1 MKNYFNDKVNDG
13 PKQKGLFEIFAI
25 ASQKERA
32 GEKVIHM
39 EIGRPDF
46 DTPKAA
52 KERAVK
58 ALYEGVVHYTE
69 FSGLD
74 DLRKAISEREWLKTG
89 LHYDPL
95 KEIVVTAGASE
106 GLYCI
111 WNVFLNPEDEVIIP
125 SPYYS
130 SYFNQLT
137 YSGTNLVKVPIMKDG
152 KIKYDIEEFKS
163 RLTNNTKMILIN
175 SPNNPSG
182 YVMTE
187 EELVMIAQFA
197 IENDLI
203 VISDE
208 CYDSFVFEGE
218 YKSIATLPGMR
229 ERTLVVNSSSKTFSM
244 TGWRIGYVMGN
255 ETFIREIGKIHSHI
269 SVCATSFA
277 QAGAAE
283 AYKSVFNEVEDMVE
297 EFKKRRDYVANHLRK
312 MDDISFIEPKGA
324 FYVFINVGKLGMD
337 GIEFSERI
345 LRQKGIAL
353 APGSSFGNEWKDY
366 IRLAYTCS
374 MDDIIEAMELMKSF
388 IDSNKNTCNNNK

>member
-1 MKNYFNDKVNDG
+1 MKNYFNNKVNG
-13 PKQKGLFEIFAI
+13 SPKQKGLFEIYAI

-46 DTPKAA
+46 DTPMAV

-58 ALYEGVVHYTE
+58 ALDEGVVHYTE
-69 FSGLD
+69 LSGLD
-74 DLRKAISEREWLKTG
+74 ELRRAISEREKLKTG
-89 LHYDPL
+89 LYYDPI
-95 KEIVVTAGASE
+95 KEIVVTTGASE

-111 WNVFLNPEDEVIIP
+111 WNVFLNPEDEVMIP

-137 YSGTNLVKVPIMKDG
+137 YSGTNLVKIPVMKDG
-152 KIKYDIEEFKS
+152 KIKYDIEDFKS
-163 RLTNNTKMILIN
+163 RLTKNNKMILIN

-187 EELVMIAQFA
+187 EELNMIAEFA

-208 CYDSFVFEGE
+208 CYDSFIFEGE
-218 YKSIATLPGMR
+218 YRSIATLPGMK

-255 ETFIREIGKIHSHI
+255 ENFIREIGKIHSHI
-269 SVCATSFA
+269 TVCATSFA
-277 QAGAAE
+277 QAGAIE
-283 AYKSVFNEVEDMVE
+283 AYKSVFKEVEDMVA
-297 EFKKRRDYVANHLRK
+297 EFKLRRDYVADYLSK
-312 MDDISFIEPKGA
+312 IDSISFIEPKGA

-337 GIEFSERI
+337 GIEFSEKI
-345 LRQKGIAL
+345 LKEKGIAL
-353 APGSSFGNEWKDY
+353 APGSSFGSEWKDY
-366 IRLAYTCS
+366 VRLAYTCS
-374 MDDIIEAMELMKSF
+374 MDNIIEAMDLMKSF
-388 IDSNKNTCNNNK
+388 VDSNKNICTK

>member
-1 MKNYFNDKVNDG
+1 MKNYFNDKVNG
-13 PKQKGLFEIFAI
+13 SPKQKGLFEIYAI

-46 DTPKAA
+46 DTPMTVK
-52 KERAVK
+52 KRAIE
-58 ALYEGVVHYTE
+58 ALNEGVVHYTE
-69 FSGLD
+69 LSGLD
-74 DLRKAISEREWLKTG
+74 ELRRAISERERIKTG
-89 LHYDPL
+89 LCYDPV
-95 KEIVVTAGASE
+95 KEIVVTTGASE

-111 WNVFLNPEDEVIIP
+111 WNVFLNPEDEVMIP

-152 KIKYDIEEFKS
+152 KMKYDIEEFKA

-187 EELVMIAQFA
+187 EDLNMIAEFA

-208 CYDSFVFEGE
+208 CYDSFIFEGN
-218 YKSIATLPGMR
+218 YRSIATLPGMR

-269 SVCATSFA
+269 SCCILFSSISTW
-277 QAGAAE
+277 
-283 AYKSVFNEVEDMVE
+283 
-297 EFKKRRDYVANHLRK
+297 RK
-312 MDDISFIEPKGA
+312 DP
-324 FYVFINVGKLGMD
+324 
-337 GIEFSERI
+337 FSREYLILHERWI
-345 LRQKGIAL
+345 
-353 APGSSFGNEWKDY
+353 W
-366 IRLAYTCS
+366 
-374 MDDIIEAMELMKSF
+374 
-388 IDSNKNTCNNNK
+388 

>member
-1 MKNYFNDKVNDG
+1 MGALSK
-13 PKQKGLFEIFAI
+13 KGLFEIYAI

-46 DTPKAA
+46 DTPM
-52 KERAVK
+52 AVK
-58 ALYEGVVHYTE
+58 EKAVEALHKGVVHYTE
-69 FSGLD
+69 LSGLD
-74 DLRKAISEREWLKTG
+74 ELRRAIAKRERIKTG
-89 LHYDPL
+89 LYYDPL

-111 WNVFLNPEDEVIIP
+111 WNVFLNPEDEVMIP

-130 SYFNQLT
+130 SYFNQLI

-152 KIKYDIEEFKS
+152 KIKFDIEDFKA
-163 RLTNNTKMILIN
+163 RLTKNTKMILIN

-187 EELVMIAQFA
+187 EDLNMIAEFA

-208 CYDSFVFEGE
+208 CYDSFIFEGN

-255 ETFIREIGKIHSHI
+255 EDFIREIGKIHSHI

-277 QAGAAE
+277 QAGAVE
-283 AYKSVFNEVEDMVE
+283 AYKNVFKEVENMVA
-297 EFKKRRDYVANHLRK
+297 EFKLRRDYVAKCLGK
-312 MDDISFIEPKGA
+312 IDGISFIEPKGA

-345 LRQKGIAL
+345 LREKGIAL
-353 APGSSFGNEWKDY
+353 APGSSFGSEWKDY
-366 IRLAYTCS
+366 VRLAYTCS
-374 MDDIIEAMELMKSF
+374 MDNIIEAMELMKSF
-388 IDSNKNTCNNNK
+388 IDSKKGICTDNI

>member
-1 MKNYFNDKVNDG
+1 MKNYFNNKVNG
-13 PKQKGLFEIFAI
+13 SPKQKGLFEIYAI

-46 DTPKAA
+46 DTPMAV

-58 ALYEGVVHYTE
+58 ALDEGVVHYTE
-69 FSGLD
+69 LSGLD
-74 DLRKAISEREWLKTG
+74 ELRRAISEREKLKTG
-89 LHYDPL
+89 LYYDPI
-95 KEIVVTAGASE
+95 KEIVVTTGASE

-111 WNVFLNPEDEVIIP
+111 WNVFLNPEDEVMIP

-137 YSGTNLVKVPIMKDG
+137 YSGTNLVKIPVMKDG
-152 KIKYDIEEFKS
+152 KIKYDIEDFKS
-163 RLTNNTKMILIN
+163 RLTKNTKMILIN

-187 EELVMIAQFA
+187 EELNMIAEFA

-208 CYDSFVFEGE
+208 CYDSFIFEGE
-218 YKSIATLPGMR
+218 YRSIATLPGMK

-255 ETFIREIGKIHSHI
+255 ENFIREIGKIHSHI
-269 SVCATSFA
+269 TVCATSFA
-277 QAGAAE
+277 QAGAIE
-283 AYKSVFNEVEDMVE
+283 AYKSVFKEVEDMVA
-297 EFKKRRDYVANHLRK
+297 EFKLRRDYVADYLSK
-312 MDDISFIEPKGA
+312 IDSISFIEPKGA

-337 GIEFSERI
+337 GIEFSEKI
-345 LRQKGIAL
+345 LKEKGIAL
-353 APGSSFGNEWKDY
+353 APGSSFGSEWKDY
-366 IRLAYTCS
+366 VRLAYTCS
-374 MDDIIEAMELMKSF
+374 MDNIIEAMDLMKSF
-388 IDSNKNTCNNNK
+388 VDSNKNICTK

>member
-1 MKNYFNDKVNDG
+1 MKNYFNDKVNG
-13 PKQKGLFEIFAI
+13 SPKQKGLFEIYAI

-46 DTPKAA
+46 DTPKTI
-52 KERAVK
+52 KERAIK
-58 ALYEGVVHYTE
+58 ALDEGVVHYTE
-69 FSGLD
+69 LSGLD
-74 DLRKAISEREWLKTG
+74 ELRRAISEREKAKTG
-89 LHYDPL
+89 LCYDPV
-95 KEIVVTAGASE
+95 KEIVVTTGASE

-111 WNVFLNPEDEVIIP
+111 WNVFLNPEDEVMIP

-137 YSGTNLVKVPIMKDG
+137 YSGAKLVKVPIMKEE
-152 KIKYDIEEFKS
+152 KIKYDIEEFKA
-163 RLTNNTKMILIN
+163 RLTKNTKMILIN

-187 EELVMIAQFA
+187 EDLNIIANFA

-208 CYDSFVFEGE
+208 CYDCFVFEGE
-218 YKSIATLPGMR
+218 YKSIATLPGMK

-277 QAGAAE
+277 QAGAIE

-297 EFKKRRDYVANHLRK
+297 EFKLRRDYVASYLSNV
-312 MDDISFIEPKGA
+312 DNISFIDPKGA
-324 FYVFINVGKLGMD
+324 FYVFINVGKLGMN
-337 GIEFSERI
+337 GIEFSEKL
-345 LRQKGIAL
+345 LREKGIAL
-353 APGSSFGNEWKDY
+353 APGSSFGSEWEDY
-366 IRLAYTCS
+366 VRLAYTCS
-374 MDDIIEAMELMKSF
+374 MDDIKEAMKLMKSF
-388 IDSNKNTCNNNK
+388 IDSNKIFIK

>member
-1 MKNYFNDKVNDG
+1 MKNYFNNKVNG
-13 PKQKGLFEIFAI
+13 SPKQKGLFEIYAI

-46 DTPKAA
+46 DTPMAV

-58 ALYEGVVHYTE
+58 ALDEGVVHYTE
-69 FSGLD
+69 LSGLD
-74 DLRKAISEREWLKTG
+74 ELRRAISEREKLKTG
-89 LHYDPL
+89 LYYDPI
-95 KEIVVTAGASE
+95 KEIVVTTGASE

-111 WNVFLNPEDEVIIP
+111 WNVFLNPEDEVMIP

-137 YSGTNLVKVPIMKDG
+137 YSGTNLVKIPVMKDG
-152 KIKYDIEEFKS
+152 KIKYDIEDFKS
-163 RLTNNTKMILIN
+163 RLTKNTKMILIN

-187 EELVMIAQFA
+187 EELNMIAEFA

-208 CYDSFVFEGE
+208 CYDSFIFEGE
-218 YKSIATLPGMR
+218 YRSIATLPGMK

-255 ETFIREIGKIHSHI
+255 ENFIREIGKIHSHI
-269 SVCATSFA
+269 TVCATSFA
-277 QAGAAE
+277 QAGAIE
-283 AYKSVFNEVEDMVE
+283 AYKSVF
-297 EFKKRRDYVANHLRK
+297 KKLK
-312 MDDISFIEPKGA
+312 I
-324 FYVFINVGKLGMD
+324 
-337 GIEFSERI
+337 
-345 LRQKGIAL
+345 
-353 APGSSFGNEWKDY
+353 W
-366 IRLAYTCS
+366 
-374 MDDIIEAMELMKSF
+374 
-388 IDSNKNTCNNNK
+388 

>member
-1 MKNYFNDKVNDG
+1 MKNYFNDKVNG
-13 PKQKGLFEIFAI
+13 SPKQKGLFEIYAI

-46 DTPKAA
+46 DTPMTVK
-52 KERAVK
+52 KRAIE
-58 ALYEGVVHYTE
+58 ALNEGVVHYTE
-69 FSGLD
+69 LSGLD
-74 DLRKAISEREWLKTG
+74 ELRRAISERERIKTG
-89 LHYDPL
+89 LCYDPV
-95 KEIVVTAGASE
+95 KEIVVTTGASE

-111 WNVFLNPEDEVIIP
+111 WNVFLNPEDEVMIP

-152 KIKYDIEEFKS
+152 KMKYDIEEFKA

-187 EELVMIAQFA
+187 EDLNMIAEFA

-208 CYDSFVFEGE
+208 CYDSFIFEGN
-218 YKSIATLPGMR
+218 YRSIATLPGMR

-269 SVCATSFA
+269 SCCILFS
-277 QAGAAE
+277 
-283 AYKSVFNEVEDMVE
+283 S
-297 EFKKRRDYVANHLRK
+297 
-312 MDDISFIEPKGA
+312 IS
-324 FYVFINVGKLGMD
+324 
-337 GIEFSERI
+337 
-345 LRQKGIAL
+345 
-353 APGSSFGNEWKDY
+353 
-366 IRLAYTCS
+366 T
-374 MDDIIEAMELMKSF
+374 
-388 IDSNKNTCNNNK
+388 